1 MRKLRLVITWAV
13 TTAMLAGSAGVI
25 TALSAD
31 AAVATLFS
39 TTGNVN
45 VRAAANTTSAV
56 LRVLKTGETVRASGT
71 AANDW
76 QPISFDGKTAYV
88 SAKYLKAT
96 STTAPIIVGPAGTKT
111 TTVNVNV
118 RAAASLKSDIVSVL
132 MEGTSVSVTGRAQGD
147 FSEVTVDGTLR
158 WMYSLYLSGA
168 TTGTPPP
175 TTPPPTPP
183 ATTPPV
189 VGTFVTTAVLTMRAS
204 ASPTA
209 ASLGDLKANT
219 SVGLT
224 GVHQA
229 SYSQIVYN
237 GKAGWVLT
245 GYLKAT
251 AQSNGV
257 TLPAAKGLLYL
268 TANDVAVRTDA
279 NGDAPKVTTL
289 SKGTVLQSTG
299 IIKNSYT
306 QVIYAAKLNWVA
318 SQYLSTD
325 PQDSGSLGSSSLD
338 KLNPTAKAFVP
349 VIRAN
354 FPEIKTMYGWR
365 ASSAYSSDHP
375 NGRALDIM
383 IPSYK
388 TNKALGDRIAKFA
401 IDNAGKYKIKY
412 VIWRQRNYTISRGT
426 WVAMA
431 DRGSDTQNH
440 YDHVHVSFLS

>member
-1 MRKLRLVITWAV
+1 MRQLRLVITWAV
-13 TTAMLAGSAGVI
+13 TTAVLAASAGVT
-25 TALSAD
+25 TALSAG

-39 TTGNVN
+39 ATGNVN
-45 VRAAANTTSAV
+45 VRAAANTTSAI
-56 LRVLKTGETVRASGT
+56 LRTLKTGETVRASGT

-88 SAKYLKAT
+88 SAKYLKAS
-96 STTAPIIVGPAGTKT
+96 STTGPVIVGPAGTRT
-111 TTVNVNV
+111 TTVNVNL
-118 RAAASLKSDIVSVL
+118 RAAASLQSDIVRVL
-132 MEGTSVSVTGRAQGD
+132 MQGTSVSVTGRAQGD
-147 FSEVTVDGTLR
+147 FSEATVDGVLR
-158 WMYSLYLSGA
+158 WLYSQYLSGA
-168 TTGTPPP
+168 TTGTPTP
-175 TTPPPTPP
+175 TTPPP

-189 VGTFVTTAVLTMRAS
+189 VGTFVTTAILTMRTS

-209 ASLGDLKANT
+209 TSLGDLPANT

-229 SYSQIVYN
+229 SYSQIVHN

-257 TLPAAKGLLYL
+257 TLPAAKGLLYI
-268 TANDVAVRTDA
+268 TANDVAIRTDA

-289 SKGTVLQSTG
+289 PRGTVLQATG
-299 IIKNSYT
+299 VTKNSYT
-306 QVIYAAKLNWVA
+306 QVIYAAKLTWVA
-318 SQYLSTD
+318 SQYLSTT

-349 VIRAN
+349 VIRAK

-388 TNKALGDRIAKFA
+388 TNKGLGDRIAQFA
-401 IDNAGKYKIKY
+401 IDNAGTYKIKY
-412 VIWRQRNYTISRGT
+412 VIWRQRNYTITRGK